1 MFYKHWKKIALTLTT
16 LFWAS
21 CSETNEDAVL
31 YGCPPNGCYDEPES
45 SDSNNDESSSSE
57 TSGVLSSSIEKN
69 VSSSSEAAKSESS
82 SSEFFNPPVYG
93 DDPELEESSSSDKDW
108 SSASF
113 SAVYA
118 PPTVFCYNDTAV
130 NDSGKV
136 FDIFACEN
144 GQKYLREP
152 FKNYPDTPK
161 DLPQGVNEN
170 PLSPQMTKNCTA
182 GPDICIDS
190 YTTDENGNQ
199 IPTGGCFPTVECP
212 DKPDTPQTN

>member
-1 MFYKHWKKIALTLTT
+1 MFYKHWKKIALTLTAF
-16 LFWAS
+16 FWAS
-21 CSETNEDAVL
+21 CSETTEDTPL
-31 YGCPPNGCYDEPES
+31 YGCPPDGCYDEPES
-45 SDSNNDESSSSE
+45 SDANGDGSSSSE
-57 TSGVLSSSIEKN
+57 TTG
-69 VSSSSEAAKSESS
+69 SETSS

-93 DDPELEESSSSDKDW
+93 DEPVFEKSSSSDKDW
-108 SSASF
+108 SSSSF